1 MKQVKKKGTFLL
13 KCVVNVNKM
22 IIISF
27 LILICVASCHRK
39 QNGTLDYM
47 KYSTIESYKTHGGNE
62 LDYYLG
68 YILID
73 GYDTQESN
81 GDGTWSSSSKEI
93 KNGLYTMGIMILLVF
108 IMIAH
113 NNSTAMIKNILSI
126 LIVLLGI
133 HFAHYSAKEGG
144 KMVLGEI
151 NHVWRE

>member
-93 KNGLYTMGIMILLVF
+93 KNGLYTMGVMILLVF
-108 IMIAH
+108 IMIDQSCMEGMNHSLFFIYA
-113 NNSTAMIKNILSI
+113 KKYLLLLSI
-126 LIVLLGI
+126 QNKHHPITILT
-133 HFAHYSAKEGG
+133 HT
-144 KMVLGEI
+144 
-151 NHVWRE
+151 